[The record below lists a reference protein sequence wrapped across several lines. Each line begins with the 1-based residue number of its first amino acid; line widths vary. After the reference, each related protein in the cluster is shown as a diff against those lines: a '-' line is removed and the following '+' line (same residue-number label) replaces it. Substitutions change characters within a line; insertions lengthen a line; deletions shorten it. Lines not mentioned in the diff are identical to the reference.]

1 MPFTLGFDFGTASVR
16 ALVVDVK
23 NGREMGGHT
32 VEYRVITGTLPDGT
46 QLKPAMALS
55 DPAEYEKAMC
65 EAARGALANSGV
77 GAEEI
82 IGVGVDTTSCSM
94 LAMDDDGKPLC
105 LQEKFRSNPHAWIKL
120 WKSHSAE
127 KEAARA
133 YQVAKERNE
142 EFLHW
147 VGEHISSEWLIP
159 KALETFNDAPDVFA
173 ATAHFMD
180 LPDYIT
186 FRLCGRYTANIGS
199 LCFKELGMHDEL
211 PSAEYL
217 NAVAPGFEVMRD
229 KLAVEK
235 FIRWG
240 EKAGELTE
248 EAAAMLGLTP
258 GIAVAGGSLDGNVPV
273 ASLGLYKSG
282 DLLLTLGTSGVLAL
296 LNDEAVCVKGVAG
309 ANQDTY
315 LPGFIGY
322 EAGMAAMGDLYAW
335 VTDKITPAQYEA
347 EAEKAGMNIHAY
359 LSKLSL
365 ERDPRPEDI
374 IALDWL
380 NGHRGPLPRAD
391 VKGVLVGLTL
401 DTTAVDIYRAMVE
414 AAAFCV
420 RLNLENIENQG
431 VPAKRIILC
440 GGIARKNPALV
451 QLICDVLGRELL
463 LTDSKDTAA
472 LGAAVLA
479 ANAAGAEGT
488 TVMGETSMRMAA
500 PVTATFTPNLARK
513 AIFDQR
519 YARYVAIANAMQPL
533 A

>member
-1 MPFTLGFDFGTASVR
+1 
-16 ALVVDVK
+16 
-23 NGREMGGHT
+23 
-32 VEYRVITGTLPDGT
+32 
-46 QLKPAMALS
+46 
-55 DPAEYEKAMC
+55 
-65 EAARGALANSGV
+65 
-77 GAEEI
+77 
-82 IGVGVDTTSCSM
+82 
-94 LAMDDDGKPLC
+94 
-105 LQEKFRSNPHAWIKL
+105 
-120 WKSHSAE
+120 
-127 KEAARA
+127 
-133 YQVAKERNE
+133 
-142 EFLHW
+142 
-147 VGEHISSEWLIP
+147 
-159 KALETFNDAPDVFA
+159 
-173 ATAHFMD
+173 MD
-180 LPDYIT
+180 LPDYVT

-217 NAVAPGFEVMRD
+217 NAIAPGFEVMRE

-240 EKAGELTE
+240 ERAGELTE
-248 EAAAMLGLTP
+248 EAADMLGLKP

-296 LNDEAVCVKGVAG
+296 LNDDAVCVKGVAG

-335 VTDKITPAQYEA
+335 VTDKITPAQYEE
-347 EAEKAGMNIHAY
+347 EAAKAGMNIHAY
-359 LSKLSL
+359 LSKLAL
-365 ERDPRPEDI
+365 ERDPKPEDL

-414 AAAFCV
+414 ASAFCV

-451 QLICDVLGRELL
+451 QMICDVLGRELL

-488 TVMGETSMRMAA
+488 AVMGETSMRMAA
-500 PVTATFTPNLARK
+500 PVTATFTPNMEK
-513 AIFDQR
+513 KSVFDQR